1 QRHPL
6 LSPLFLNPRLLVL
19 PFRHKPGARQAC
31 LVLPKLPLLPINL
44 FLPFLFPKLL
54 LPRLTCLWRFLLV
67 SALVI
72 LFPNLLLVPM
82 TSKTTLLRQGFIK
95 GLWKL
100 LPRKLMMMPTLLV
113 PSSRRLGAKVLSVQ
127 LHLSTPLSLK
137 LNLLLLP
144 LLNFP
149 TWTSNAKLSSLNLLR
164 LLHLSSVKST
174 LLPTSLTTI

>member
-1 QRHPL
+1 
-6 LSPLFLNPRLLVL
+6 
-19 PFRHKPGARQAC
+19 
-31 LVLPKLPLLPINL
+31 KL
-44 FLPFLFPKLL
+44 
-54 LPRLTCLWRFLLV
+54 R
-67 SALVI
+67 
-72 LFPNLLLVPM
+72 
-82 TSKTTLLRQGFIK
+82 
-95 GLWKL
+95 
-100 LPRKLMMMPTLLV
+100 MMPTLLV

-174 LLPTSLTTI
+174 LLPTSLTTICLTTLAAKPTRTWTKTMPKLW